1 MNFPEKFDAEAEIA
15 VQKIADALRERG
27 ATLACA
33 ESCTGGLLAGAL
45 TEIAGASAFFRG
57 GAVTYATDTKTRVI
71 GVPAEITA
79 CYGVVS
85 AECAE
90 AMARGAAETFG
101 ADFALSTT
109 GVAGPTGGSAAAPV
123 GTVFLGLRT
132 PNGVRSRR
140 FLPISRERKT
150 PTATRRRKAPPAT
163 RERAREF
170 AVRRCSPP
178 SPSSQKRS
186 EHVPAGKTHAEPQ
199 KTQNGKIFKKKSPHC
214 DRAARPPES
223 PRTPRLRVKNSPE
236 KSLQTSLPSEPP
248 SKNFPHSSKAESLA
262 DYSTGQRPVFIGNKT
277 DMAVRL
283 SEPRLPVPRPR
294 NKKTVP
300 LDKGERARKLCFAKR
315 RGKGVLPRRIPSAIP
330 PSDLLNLPVNPN
342 LCGLCASA

>member
-109 GVAGPTGGSAAAPV
+109 GFAGPTGGSAAAPV

-140 FLPISRERKT
+140 FFADFAGTKNADGNAETES
-150 PTATRRRKAPPAT
+150 TAGDAGT
-163 RERAREF
+163 RARI
-170 AVRRCSPP
+170 R
-178 SPSSQKRS
+178 
-186 EHVPAGKTHAEPQ
+186 
-199 KTQNGKIFKKKSPHC
+199 
-214 DRAARPPES
+214 RAAV
-223 PRTPRLRVKNSPE
+223 LAA
-236 KSLQTSLPSEPP
+236 LAFL
-248 SKNFPHSSKAESLA
+248 AEAL
-262 DYSTGQRPVFIGNKT
+262 
-277 DMAVRL
+277 
-283 SEPRLPVPRPR
+283 
-294 NKKTVP
+294 
-300 LDKGERARKLCFAKR
+300 
-315 RGKGVLPRRIPSAIP
+315 
-330 PSDLLNLPVNPN
+330 
-342 LCGLCASA
+342 

>member
-1 MNFPEKFDAEAEIA
+1 MNFPEKFDAEAKIA

-71 GVPAEITA
+71 GVPAEIA
-79 CYGVVS
+79 ARFGVVS

-140 FLPISRERKT
+140 FFADFAGTESAAGNAGT
-150 PTATRRRKAPPAT
+150 
-163 RERAREF
+163 RARI
-170 AVRRCSPP
+170 R
-178 SPSSQKRS
+178 
-186 EHVPAGKTHAEPQ
+186 
-199 KTQNGKIFKKKSPHC
+199 
-214 DRAARPPES
+214 RAAV
-223 PRTPRLRVKNSPE
+223 LAA
-236 KSLQTSLPSEPP
+236 LAFL
-248 SKNFPHSSKAESLA
+248 AEAL
-262 DYSTGQRPVFIGNKT
+262 
-277 DMAVRL
+277 
-283 SEPRLPVPRPR
+283 
-294 NKKTVP
+294 
-300 LDKGERARKLCFAKR
+300 
-315 RGKGVLPRRIPSAIP
+315 
-330 PSDLLNLPVNPN
+330 
-342 LCGLCASA
+342 